1 MDWLC
6 PSTLVSEIVDIEL
19 KNICCITFIEN
30 KTNYDEYL
38 LAEKQPEEL
47 VVYHGGFLS
56 PRKKKTF
63 LEKTGCCGRGNHA
76 NSILGRY

>member
-1 MDWLC
+1 M
-6 PSTLVSEIVDIEL
+6 SEIVDIEL

-63 LEKTGCCGRGNHA
+63 
-76 NSILGRY
+76 